1 MHREAVGPM
10 TRRQDGSVLLSC
22 DRTCAAGTGQMA
34 GSRPAMTG
42 KRAAA
47 GSLSG
52 SLIPAKA
59 PSPGYRN
66 QPRLSQ
72 PVPA

>member
-34 GSRPAMTG
+34 RSRPAKTG
-42 KRAAA
+42 KTAA
-47 GSLSG
+47 
-52 SLIPAKA
+52 
-59 PSPGYRN
+59 PG
-66 QPRLSQ
+66 
-72 PVPA
+72 